1 MRAKANDKVKVHYK
15 GCLRDGTIID
25 TSHGKEPFVFII
37 GQGSVLPGFEKGILG
52 MKAGDTKI
60 VTIQPEDAYGVH
72 REDLCLLVERSR
84 IPATI
89 RLRPGTK
96 LDVQSSTGSRRA
108 TVLQVTDSS
117 VILDLN
123 HPLAGKEL
131 VFDLR
136 LIEIL

>member
-37 GQGSVLPGFEKGILG
+37 GRGSVLPGFEKGILG
-52 MKAGDTKI
+52 MKAGDTKT
-60 VTIQPEDAYGVH
+60 VTIQPQDAYGIH

-96 LDVQSSTGSRRA
+96 LDVQSSSGSRRA